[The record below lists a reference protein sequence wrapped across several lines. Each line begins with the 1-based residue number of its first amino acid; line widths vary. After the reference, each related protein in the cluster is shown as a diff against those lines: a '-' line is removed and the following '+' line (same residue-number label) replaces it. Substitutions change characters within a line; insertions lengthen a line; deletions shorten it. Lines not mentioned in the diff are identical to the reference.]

1 MKIKAIVFQN
11 KPKKIHG
18 HINKINLFGLQHD
31 LIFKDSIEKKLN
43 K

>member
-11 KPKKIHG
+11 NPKKIHG

-31 LIFKDSIEKKLN
+31 YIFEDSKEKKV